1 MATSGIT
8 PTTGGIPVTNTETRT
23 PVQELGKDQF
33 LQILAVQLANQD
45 PLQPMEDTD
54 FIAQMAQF
62 SSLEQMGQLNDS
74 FGTWQAYSLIGK
86 NVVAD
91 TDDGQILGSVTGVI
105 HQGTQQYLQVGTLSV
120 PMSKVREIY
129 DTGHE
134 GNSLTAQSSHLIGK
148 YVQGSIPMDKLD
160 ASTGQMVTTEEKI
173 EGTVESILVK
183 DFTVYARIKETGK
196 EIPVSYV
203 TKISDSA
210 QAADAAGD
218 GSASDATDGAEASG
232 SASGSGSTD
241 SETAADGS
249 ASNAT
254 DGEG

>member
-1 MATSGIT
+1 MAVNGIG
-8 PTTGGIPVTNTETRT
+8 PTTGGIPSSSSQQRE
-23 PVQELGKDQF
+23 PVQQLGKDQF

-62 SSLEQMGQLNDS
+62 SSLEQMNQMNDS
-74 FGTWQAYSLIGK
+74 FATWQAYSLIGK

-105 HQGTQQYLQVGTLSV
+105 HQGTQQYLQVGTQKI
-120 PMSKVREIY
+120 PMSKVKEIY

-148 YVQGSIPMDKLD
+148 FVQGAIPSDKLD
-160 ASTGQMVTTEEKI
+160 AMTGQMVTVEDKI

-183 DFTVYARIKETGK
+183 DFTVYAKIKETGK
-196 EIPVSYV
+196 EIPVSYI
-203 TKISDSA
+203 TKVSETAPAGATEGASGGSS
-210 QAADAAGD
+210 ADATEGETGSSSSGSAD
-218 GSASDATDGAEASG
+218 GSASDATDGEKEA
-232 SASGSGSTD
+232 
-241 SETAADGS
+241 
-249 ASNAT
+249 
-254 DGEG
+254 